1 MTVYNE
7 IFKQR
12 DLDFKK
18 RILGKNDPYLDE
30 IVDTQGQLFENAVL
44 LKYDYIDFVNKYM
57 KSEFRAYLDIR
68 EPVRSNML
76 WPEQLEWILKETKIK
91 KHREVKFDYMLAN
104 WLGEFYGLM
113 QYKTQIPSYELVQIL
128 APAKLA
134 TAALGMH
141 DLDMQLAIDRVI
153 NTQKGKLQY
162 YRK

>member
-1 MTVYNE
+1 
-7 IFKQR
+7 
-12 DLDFKK
+12 
-18 RILGKNDPYLDE
+18 
-30 IVDTQGQLFENAVL
+30 
-44 LKYDYIDFVNKYM
+44 
-57 KSEFRAYLDIR
+57 
-68 EPVRSNML
+68 
-76 WPEQLEWILKETKIK
+76 
-91 KHREVKFDYMLAN
+91 MLAN

-113 QYKTQIPSYELVQIL
+113 QYKTQLPSYELVQIL

>member
-18 RILGKNDPYLDE
+18 RILGKNDPYLD
-30 IVDTQGQLFENAVL
+30 
-44 LKYDYIDFVNKYM
+44 
-57 KSEFRAYLDIR
+57 IR

-76 WPEQLEWILKETKIK
+76 WPEQLEWILKETAIK

-113 QYKTQIPSYELVQIL
+113 QYKTQLPSYELVQIL

-141 DLDMQLAIDRVI
+141 DLDM
-153 NTQKGKLQY
+153 
-162 YRK
+162 